1 MIRSCIIDH
10 MFLFTLNGWL
20 SYKVAEVSLPTQN
33 GLPAS
38 VGQHQ
43 STEKLKTDK
52 DKFLHYAGAHR

>member
-1 MIRSCIIDH
+1 MV
-10 MFLFTLNGWL
+10 WL

-33 GLPAS
+33 SHPAL

-43 STEKLKTDK
+43 NTEKLETDK